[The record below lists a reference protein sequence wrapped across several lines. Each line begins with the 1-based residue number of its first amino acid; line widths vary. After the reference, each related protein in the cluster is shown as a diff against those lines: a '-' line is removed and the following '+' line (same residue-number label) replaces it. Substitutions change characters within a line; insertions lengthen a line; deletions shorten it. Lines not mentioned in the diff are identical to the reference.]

1 MSLGKMSTFIDIIEP
16 RKVKDESGFVTVKDV
31 ILASVRAYKEM
42 RHGTRVWANRAAF
55 SKATVLFKFR
65 KIDNLKIGT
74 SHVIVCDTGRYRIFS
89 IEDVKNRGMYME
101 ALCDKDKISGAI

>member
-16 RKVKDESGFVTVKDV
+16 RKVKDESGFITVQDV

-55 SKATVLFKFR
+55 SKATALFRFR
-65 KIDNLKIGT
+65 KIDGLKIDT
-74 SHVIVCDTGRYRIFS
+74 SHVIVCDTGRYRILS

-101 ALCDKDKISGAI
+101 VLCDEDKISGTI

>member
-16 RKVKDESGFVTVKDV
+16 RKVKDESGFITVQDV
-31 ILASVRAYKEM
+31 ILASVKAYKEL
-42 RHGTRVWANRAAF
+42 RHGSRVWANRAAF
-55 SKATVLFKFR
+55 FKATVLFRFR
-65 KIDNLKIGT
+65 KIDGLKIDT

-101 ALCDKDKISGAI
+101 ALCDEDKISGAI

>member
-1 MSLGKMSTFIDIIEP
+1 MSTFIDIIEP
-16 RKVKDESGFVTVKDV
+16 RKVKDESGFVIVQDV

-55 SKATVLFKFR
+55 SKATVLFRFR
-65 KIDNLKIGT
+65 KITDLEIKPDYI
-74 SHVIVCDTGRYRIFS
+74 IVCDTGRYRILS

-101 ALCDKDKISGAI
+101 VMCDEDKISGAI

>member
-1 MSLGKMSTFIDIIEP
+1 MGLGNMSTFIDIVEP
-16 RKVKDESGFVTVKDV
+16 RKVKGESGFITVQDV

-55 SKATVLFKFR
+55 SKATVLFRFR
-65 KIDNLKIGT
+65 KIDDLKIDT